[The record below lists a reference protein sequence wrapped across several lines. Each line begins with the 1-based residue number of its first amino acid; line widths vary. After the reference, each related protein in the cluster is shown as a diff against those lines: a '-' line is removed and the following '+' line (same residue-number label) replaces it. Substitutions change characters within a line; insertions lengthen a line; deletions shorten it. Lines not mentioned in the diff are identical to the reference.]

1 MLKKVRNNVLSLS
14 FVTAASVLGITFSA
28 SAAQGTIIGKV
39 SSVDETSGVIM
50 MLKDNV
56 QVDAHKAKIR
66 VKGVKGATIADIAD
80 GDMIEVQGSNNS
92 SGIIKAKRI
101 KAPVK
106 LSGYDGKITGTTE
119 NVNTSSKTF
128 GIFGQD
134 VNASGLS
141 GVCMSTK
148 TISFTRMVAGVN
160 VEVYVTAQSS
170 GLYCQALVIS
180 ASSCTHC
187 HGSR

>member
-1 MLKKVRNNVLSLS
+1 MSQKVKMGMLSLS
-14 FVTAASVLGITFSA
+14 FFAGAYIMGIAFPAA
-28 SAAQGTIIGKV
+28 AAQGTIIGKV
-39 SSVDETSGVIM
+39 SSVDETSGVVM

-66 VKGVKGATIADIAD
+66 VKGVKKATIADIAD

-128 GIFGQD
+128 GMFGQD
-134 VNASGLS
+134 VNASNLS
-141 GVCMSTK
+141 GVSMSGR
-148 TISFTRMVAGVN
+148 TIPFTRMVAGVN
-160 VEVYVTAQSS
+160 AEVYLNAQGS
-170 GLYCQALVIS
+170 GLYCQVFVIS
-180 ASSCTHC
+180 SSSCTHC
-187 HGSR
+187 HGS